1 MEESSIGWIAFK
13 LLFVLLLVLA
23 NGFFVSSEFALVSV
37 RRSRIAALAE
47 QGHGGAKAVLRLLEN
62 PTIFISTTQFGVTL
76 ASLALGWI
84 GESTLAG
91 DVFIPLLAIIM
102 PSSLAVYIS
111 AHAVAIPLA
120 FAMITF
126 FHIVLGEIIPKTIA
140 LEKTQ
145 KIALIVARPLET
157 FYKVFKLFINALN
170 QASVY
175 LLRVFGLKP
184 LLAHTMVYS
193 EEELRQIVSMSY
205 QGGVLNEYERKLIH
219 NIFDFTDKSVREVM
233 VPRTEVAVL
242 DSSLSFKEVLQQFQ
256 KSGYSRMPVYKEQL
270 DNIKGVVHSKDLMK
284 YFSEPDQFDLM
295 QVARRPLFI
304 PDIAS
309 LDAAIRQM
317 QMARTHFGIVVDEHG
332 GFEGIVTLEDLLE
345 EIVGEIED
353 EYDEASDR
361 EIERLPDGS
370 VIVAGATTVRDANR
384 MLDLDIPE
392 SDDYNTIA
400 GFLMS
405 LMGRTLARGDRI
417 EYGHF
422 VFTVEKVER
431 HRIISVR
438 IEKLAE
444 VKQTITAAT
453 VDKAS

>member
-1 MEESSIGWIAFK
+1 MEESTIGWVALK

-47 QGHGGAKAVLRLLEN
+47 QGHRGAKAVIRLLEN
-62 PTIFISTTQFGVTL
+62 PTIFLSTTQFGVTL

-91 DVFIPLLAIIM
+91 DILMPLLALIV
-102 PSSLAVYIS
+102 PSSLAIYIS

-120 FAMITF
+120 FAIITF

-145 KIALIVARPLET
+145 KIALVVARPLEA
-157 FYKVFKLFINALN
+157 FYKVFSPFINALN
-170 QASVY
+170 RSSVY
-175 LLRVFGLKP
+175 ILRMFGLRA
-184 LLAHTMVYS
+184 LLAHAIAYS

-205 QGGVLNEYERKLIH
+205 QGGVLNEYERKLIQ

-233 VPRTEVAVL
+233 VPRTEVAAL
-242 DSSLSFKEVLQQFQ
+242 ASSLSFEQVLQQFQ
-256 KSGYSRMPVYKEQL
+256 KSGYSRMPVYKGQL

-284 YFSEPDQFDLM
+284 YFSKPDQFDLM
-295 QVARRPLFI
+295 RVARKPLFI
-304 PDIAS
+304 PDTAS

-317 QMARTHFGIVVDEHG
+317 QLARTHFGIVVDEHG
-332 GFEGIVTLEDLLE
+332 GFEGIITLEDLLE

-353 EYDEASDR
+353 EYDESSDR
-361 EIERLPDGS
+361 EIEILPDGS
-370 VIVAGATTVRDANR
+370 VIVAGATTVRDANKA
-384 MLDLDIPE
+384 LDLGIPE
-392 SDDYNTIA
+392 SDDYNTVV

-405 LMGRTLARGDRI
+405 LVGRTLTQGDRI
-417 EYGHF
+417 EYDGF
-422 VFTVEKVER
+422 VFTIEKAER
-431 HRIISVR
+431 HRVISVR
-438 IEKLAE
+438 IEKLAKIE
-444 VKQTITAAT
+444 QAISAAT
-453 VDKAS
+453 VEND